1 MKRFYLLLSIMVAG
15 GYTAVSQNL
24 YTIANAANPDNEAN
38 ATTGWTGAAAI
49 TSSTTNPQNG
59 TYALLVTSTGTGR
72 DARYTFTATIGTVYT
87 ITINARR
94 GATFNNPAFANWTGF
109 SGFTTTAI
117 GSQTWTQYSWTLT
130 ATGTNPVIVA
140 YAAPIGAAAGPEI
153 YIDNITITAL
163 TGGDTQAP
171 TAPNGLAASNTTV
184 SSTTLTWNASTDN
197 TGVTQ
202 YQIRRDNVLTGTVA
216 GNILTF
222 NASGLTMSTTYSFN
236 VVALDAANNVSQ
248 PSNTIQVTT
257 LAGGGDT
264 EPPTT
269 PSNLT
274 AANVTSTSLTLNWTA
289 STDNIGV
296 TNYEIY
302 RNNSLFGQT
311 GNSGNTYNAAGL
323 SPSTAY
329 SFHIIAR
336 DAAGN
341 SSNQSNTLNVTT
353 AASGSGEPFTTLN
366 ANLPTVNWQ
375 ANNLFVAGNAGIG
388 TAPNSN
394 FRLSVNGDVRA
405 KEVVVETGWS
415 DFVFHDDYYLPPLSE
430 VEQFIKKNG
439 HLQDIPP
446 ASEVMENGVGLA
458 GINTRLLQ
466 KIEELTLYMIELN
479 KQIELLE
486 AARSADSTGVATSPK
501 AVTSGNEIETDNLN
515 GYRTYEAADN
525 QKEHSN

>member
-1 MKRFYLLLSIMVAG
+1 MKLFYLLLIIMVAG
-15 GYTAVSQNL
+15 GYSAVSQNL
-24 YTIANAANPDNEAN
+24 YTQANAANPDNEAN
-38 ATTGWTGAAAI
+38 ATTGWTGAATI

-72 DARYTFTATIGTVYT
+72 DARYTFTATVGTVYT
-87 ITINARR
+87 ITIRARR

-109 SGFTTTAI
+109 SGFATTAI
-117 GSQTWTQYSWTLT
+117 GSQTWTQYNWTLT

-153 YIDNITITAL
+153 YIDNITITAPS
-163 TGGDTQAP
+163 GGDTQAP
-171 TAPNGLAASNTTV
+171 TAPSGLAASNTTV
-184 SSTTLTWNASTDN
+184 SATTLTWNASTDN
-197 TGVTQ
+197 IGVTQ

-216 GNILTF
+216 GNILTY
-222 NASGLTMSTTYSFN
+222 NATGLTMSTTYSFN

-248 PSNTIQVTT
+248 ASNTVQVTT
-257 LAGGGDT
+257 PAGGGDT
-264 EPPTT
+264 EPPST

-274 AANVTSTSLTLNWTA
+274 AANVASTSLTLNWAA

-302 RNNSLFGQT
+302 RNNNLFGQT
-311 GNSGNTYNAAGL
+311 GNAGNTYNVAGL
-323 SPSTAY
+323 TSSTAY
-329 SFHIIAR
+329 NFYVIAR

-341 SSNQSNTLNVTT
+341 NSNQSNTLNVTT
-353 AASGSGEPFTTLN
+353 AASGSGEPYTTLN

-375 ANNLFVAGNAGIG
+375 ANNLFVAGNTGIG
-388 TAPNSN
+388 TAPNTN
-394 FRLSVNGDVRA
+394 FRLSVNGFVRA

-415 DFVFHDDYYLPPLSE
+415 DFVFHDGYYLPPLSE
-430 VEQFIKKNG
+430 VEQFIKNNG

-446 ASEVMENGVGLA
+446 ASEVRENGVGLA
-458 GINTRLLQ
+458 DINTRLLQ

-486 AARSADSTGVATSPK
+486 AARSADTKGVTTPAKK
-501 AVTSGNEIETDNLN
+501 AVTGSGDENINDYITI
-515 GYRTYEAADN
+515 EAADI

>member
-1 MKRFYLLLSIMVAG
+1 MKRFYLLLIIMVAG

-24 YTIANAANPDNEAN
+24 YTQANAANPENEAN
-38 ATTGWTGAAAI
+38 ATIGWTGAATI
-49 TSSTTNPQNG
+49 TSSITNPQNG
-59 TYALLVTSTGTGR
+59 TYALLATSTGTGR
-72 DARYTFTATIGTVYT
+72 DARYTFTAIVGSVYT
-87 ITINARR
+87 ITIWARR
-94 GATFNNPAFANWTGF
+94 GVTFNNPAFANWTGF
-109 SGFTTTAI
+109 SGFATTAI
-117 GSQTWTQYSWTLT
+117 GSQTWTQYNWTLT
-130 ATGTNPVIVA
+130 ATSVSPVIVA
-140 YAAPIGAAAGPEI
+140 YTAPIGAAAGPEI
-153 YIDNITITAL
+153 YIDNITITGAS
-163 TGGDTQAP
+163 GGDTQAP
-171 TAPNGLAASNTTV
+171 TAPTSLASSNTTTTG
-184 SSTTLTWNASTDN
+184 TTLTWNASTDN

-202 YQIRRDNVLTGTVA
+202 YQIRRDNVLTGSVA
-216 GNILTF
+216 GNILTY
-222 NASGLTMSTTYSFN
+222 NATGLTMSTTYSFN

-257 LAGGGDT
+257 LANGGDT
-264 EPPTT
+264 EPPST

-274 AANVTSTSLTLNWTA
+274 AANVASTSLTLNWTA

-302 RNNSLFGQT
+302 RNNTLSGQT
-311 GNSGNTYNAAGL
+311 GNAGNTYNVAGL
-323 SPSTAY
+323 SPSTTY
-329 SFHIIAR
+329 NFYVIAR

-353 AASGSGEPFTTLN
+353 ASSGSGEPYTTLN

-375 ANNLFVAGNAGIG
+375 ANNLYVAGNAGIG
-388 TAPNSN
+388 TTPNTN

-415 DFVFHDDYYLPPLSE
+415 DFVFHDDYYLTPLRE
-430 VEQFIKKNG
+430 VEQFIKQNG

-458 GINTRLLQ
+458 EINTRLLQ

-486 AARSADSTGVATSPK
+486 AERSSGTQTIDKTDS
-501 AVTSGNEIETDNLN
+501 
-515 GYRTYEAADN
+515 